1 VARLSEVEG
10 SDDGDGSKVT
20 MGNGNGMLQIL
31 EIGRM
36 LGTYS
41 KMLSAETACS
51 GVDWTA
57 CSAELETGSCCWG
70 RLVVVVDEE
79 AWVR

>member
-1 VARLSEVEG
+1 MGCCGDARTRVHVGGGGTAGAARLSEVEG

-20 MGNGNGMLQIL
+20 MGNGNGMLHIL
-31 EIGRM
+31 EVGRM

-51 GVDWTA
+51 GVD
-57 CSAELETGSCCWG
+57 
-70 RLVVVVDEE
+70 
-79 AWVR
+79 